1 MKKIAVIGPPGA
13 GKTEFT
19 NALGQILKVEHVYHL
34 DHYFWKPG
42 WTRTSEDERHAII
55 EELTKPDEWI
65 IEGNFLDTLDTQ
77 FAHADLVI
85 WLYLNPFL
93 CFYRVL
99 KRYFS
104 YIGKE
109 VPEIAKGCR
118 DKISLEFLASIF
130 LYRFIDGR
138 EVRKKLQIP
147 DPPELVLLRTPREVA
162 SFLEKIRSM
171 QKSK

>member
-1 MKKIAVIGPPGA
+1 MNKIAVIGPPGA
-13 GKTEFT
+13 GKTEFA
-19 NALGQILKVEHVYHL
+19 NVLGKILRIENIYHL

-42 WTRTSEDERHAII
+42 WTRTSGNERHAII
-55 EELTKPDEWI
+55 EELTKPSEWI

-85 WLYLNPFL
+85 WLNLNPFI

-109 VPEIAKGCR
+109 IPEIAPGCR
-118 DKISLEFLASIF
+118 DKITPGFLVSIF
-130 LYRFIDGR
+130 TYRFIDSKKVK
-138 EVRKKLQIP
+138 EKLQIP
-147 DPPELVLLRTPREVA
+147 NPPNLKTLKTPKEVS
-162 SFLEKIRSM
+162 SFLDERRLMKEPR
-171 QKSK
+171 